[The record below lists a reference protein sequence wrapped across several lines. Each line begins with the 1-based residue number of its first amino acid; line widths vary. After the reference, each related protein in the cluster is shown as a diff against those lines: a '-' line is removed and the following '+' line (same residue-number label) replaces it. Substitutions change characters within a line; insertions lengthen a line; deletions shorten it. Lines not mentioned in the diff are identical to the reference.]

1 VTRTGVAK
9 KRRLNGRAVYFAP
22 EFATMVPLLS
32 GRASK
37 QIRGNWQSRQNSSVA
52 NGPRLIVVEPNGAR
66 RDVVITTF
74 PFRIGRQAGNELT
87 LRDSRV
93 SRHQA
98 QIVSLEGKLVLEDMG
113 SSHGTFVNGEKVER
127 HELKPSDRIEFG
139 VSDSYQLTYVGE
151 GATIEELVERIEA
164 PAPGT
169 AGTRELHHLGVLL
182 EVARTLGSGLSLEDV
197 LAVVLD
203 ASISVTCTE
212 RGVLLLKNAS
222 GQMEPLVARNAQRGT
237 LRPEEVQV
245 SKGVVKRVVNT
256 RREMIVGEQDAIVG
270 ASETLPDS
278 SIARLELHTVVA
290 IPIDKLPVIEALDVT
305 IAARQTELLG
315 ILYLD
320 SRAPSSTFTALDRE
334 VLRSLARE
342 AATVVENA
350 RLFSAARAKARLDH
364 EIEIASGIQ
373 QRLLPKKLP
382 DLPYLE
388 VTGSTLACHS
398 VGGDCFD
405 VIELGG
411 GRHGFFVGDVSGK
424 GVSAALLA
432 TLLQGIF
439 FTTASTDIPL
449 PNVFARVNKYLCER
463 SGDDRYATVFYGVL
477 DQSGHFEYVNAGHVP
492 PLILRRSGAIEGLAS
507 GNLPVGMFDEAEFG
521 AASVDLQEGDFLV
534 IYTDGVSEA
543 ANIHSELF
551 EEHRLRTVLEQ
562 FRGQKVEEITEAIR
576 EGIKAF
582 TAGAPQSDDVTILAV
597 QYKGQPK
604 AAQAGIPAC

>member
-1 VTRTGVAK
+1 M
-9 KRRLNGRAVYFAP
+9 
-22 EFATMVPLLS
+22 AT
-32 GRASK
+32 
-37 QIRGNWQSRQNSSVA
+37 
-52 NGPRLIVVEPNGAR
+52 GPRLIVVEPNGSR
-66 RDVVITTF
+66 RDVVISTF

-98 QIVSLEGKLVLEDMG
+98 QIVTLEGKLVLEDAG
-113 SSHGTFVNGEKVER
+113 SSHGTFVNGARIER
-127 HELKPSDRIEFG
+127 YELKPSDRIDFG
-139 VSDSYQLTYVGE
+139 ISDSYQVTYVGE

-164 PAPGT
+164 PAPESS
-169 AGTRELHHLGVLL
+169 GTRELHHLGVLL
-182 EVARTLGSGLSLEDV
+182 EVARTLGSGLSLEEV
-197 LAVVLD
+197 LSVVLD
-203 ASISVTCTE
+203 AAISVTRTE
-212 RGVLLLKNAS
+212 KGVLLLKSVA

-237 LRPEEVQV
+237 LRPEDVPV
-245 SKGVVKRVVNT
+245 SQGVLRRVINT
-256 RREMIVGEQDAIVG
+256 RREMIVGDQDAPTG
-270 ASETLPDS
+270 ADQTVSDT

-305 IAARQTELLG
+305 ISARQTELLG

-350 RLFSAARAKARLDH
+350 RLFAQARAKARLDH

-373 QRLLPKKLP
+373 QRLLPKSLP
-382 DLPYLE
+382 NLPYVA

-424 GVSAALLA
+424 GISAALLA

-449 PNVFARVNKYLCER
+449 ASVFGRVNRYLCER

-477 DQSGHFEYVNAGHVP
+477 DQAGHFEYVNAGHVP
-492 PLILRRSGAIEGLAS
+492 PLILRRAGAIEGLAS
-507 GNLPVGMFDEAEFG
+507 GNLPVGMFDEAEFSS
-521 AASVDLQEGDFLV
+521 AAVDLQEGDFLV

-543 ANIHSELF
+543 ANVNSELF

-562 FRGQKVEEITEAIR
+562 FKGQNPDEITDAIR
-576 EGIKAF
+576 HGVKAF
-582 TAGAPQSDDVTILAV
+582 TAGAPQSDDITILAV
-597 QYKGQPK
+597 QYKGQTK
-604 AAQAGIPAC
+604 AAQAHVPA